1 MMDWNYELQNGR
13 YLISMEN
20 GKKYFMKVTE
30 VDNLQKQLKISE
42 FEAIEMWLEDNGYL
56 VNKEQEALC
65 KQAKDNGSAKGKG
78 AKTEKPIKK
87 TQKERVAKAQPEK
100 EYIVGIIAEFLE
112 DISGISNL
120 NIENKA
126 KLITFT
132 YKNEDYKLDLTQ
144 KRKAKSEK

>member
-20 GKKYFMKVTE
+20 GKKYFMKVAD
-30 VDNLQKQLKISE
+30 VDTLQKQLKISE

-56 VNKEQEALC
+56 VNEEQEALC
-65 KQAKDNGSAKGKG
+65 KQAKVNGSAKGKG
-78 AKTEKPIKK
+78 AKTETPVKK
-87 TQKERVAKAQPEK
+87 TPKERTQKDNPTK
-100 EYIVGIIAEFLE
+100 ELIISTIANALQNL
-112 DISGISNL
+112 DISNL

-132 YKNEDYKLDLTQ
+132 LGNEDFKVDLTQ
-144 KRKAKSEK
+144 KRKAKAEK

>member
-20 GKKYFMKVTE
+20 GKKYFMKVAE

-56 VNKEQEALC
+56 INEEQEALC
-65 KQAKDNGSAKGKG
+65 KQAKANGSAKGKG
-78 AKTEKPIKK
+78 ARTETPVKK
-87 TQKERVAKAQPEK
+87 TPKERTQKDNPTK
-100 EYIVGIIAEFLE
+100 ELIISTIANALQNL
-112 DISGISNL
+112 DISNL

-132 YKNEDYKLDLTQ
+132 LGNEDFKVDLTQ
-144 KRKAKSEK
+144 KRKAKAEK

>member
-1 MMDWNYELQNGR
+1 MMDWDYELQNGR

-20 GKKYFMKVTE
+20 GKKYFMEVAK

-56 VNKEQEALC
+56 VNEEQNALDM
-65 KQAKDNGSAKGKG
+65 KAKGNKV
-78 AKTEKPIKK
+78 KLTTSTEKPKAK
-87 TQKERVAKAQPEK
+87 TQRERTQKEQPEK

-112 DISGISNL
+112 DITDISNL

-126 KLITFT
+126 KLITFD
-132 YKNEDYKLDLTQ
+132 YKGASYKLDLVQ
-144 KRKAKSEK
+144 KRKSKVKE

>member
-1 MMDWNYELQNGR
+1 MMDWDYELKNGR

-20 GKKYFMKVTE
+20 GKKYFMEVAK

-56 VNKEQEALC
+56 VNEEQNALDM
-65 KQAKDNGSAKGKG
+65 KAKGNKVKLTTSTKKPK
-78 AKTEKPIKK
+78 AKTQRER
-87 TQKERVAKAQPEK
+87 TQKEQPEK

-112 DISGISNL
+112 DITDISNL

-126 KLITFT
+126 KLITFD
-132 YKNEDYKLDLTQ
+132 YKGASYKLDLVQ
-144 KRKAKSEK
+144 KRKSKVEK